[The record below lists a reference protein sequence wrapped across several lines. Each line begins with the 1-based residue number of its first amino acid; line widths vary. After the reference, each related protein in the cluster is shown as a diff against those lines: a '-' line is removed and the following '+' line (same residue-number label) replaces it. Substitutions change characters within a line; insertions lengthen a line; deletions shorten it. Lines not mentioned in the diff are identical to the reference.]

1 MNRARMTVFGALAL
15 GTMLLAV
22 PAGAKTG
29 AKNCR
34 KLCKNEIHACVSDAK
49 RTMNCTPLRGKDKR
63 TCNKARAT
71 AIHACVFRKGP
82 IMQACAAS
90 SSSTTCSPSGAF
102 VD

>member
-1 MNRARMTVFGALAL
+1 MNRARMTVFGALAI
-15 GTMLLAV
+15 GTMLLAG
-22 PAGAKTG
+22 PAV

-34 KLCKNEIHACVSDAK
+34 KLCKNDVHACISDAK

-71 AIHACVFRKGP
+71 AIHACVSRKGP